1 MKLAALCGS
10 LRKGSL
16 NAALIEAVAGFG
28 LCQVERVSTI
38 LPPFDPDLADDAPAD
53 VVVFREGLRRADA
66 ILISAPE
73 YAMGIPGV
81 LKNAID
87 WTVGSCEFAHKPTAL
102 ITCSALGEIAHQAML
117 EILRVLE
124 ARITRETTLL
134 MSHNR
139 TKIRSDGTIIDAEAE
154 RQTRAVIEALI
165 AQLAPTD

>member
-1 MKLAALCGS
+1 MILAALCGS

-28 LCQVERVSTI
+28 LCQVERISTI
-38 LPPFDPDLADDAPAD
+38 LPPFDPDLADDAPTD
-53 VVVFREGLRRADA
+53 VLAFRAALQRADA

-87 WTVGSCEFAHKPTAL
+87 WTVGSCEFAGKPVAL
-102 ITCSALGEIAHQAML
+102 ITCSALGEIAHHAML

-124 ARITRETTLL
+124 ARITPETTLL
-134 MSHNR
+134 VSHNR
-139 TKIRSDGTIIDAEAE
+139 TKIRGDGIFIDAAAE
-154 RQTRAVIEALI
+154 RQVRAVIERLLGI
-165 AQLAPTD
+165 VQP